1 MGFIEQIAVYVQKY
15 ASQYGIMVH
24 SPIIAQA
31 ILESA
36 SGTSNKVKVEV
47 DGVTE
52 WRHNYFGLKWRDG
65 RCAISND
72 YFEEWTSE
80 QRADGTRYNKVDRFC
95 KFKSM
100 EDCVIG
106 YFQWTDIP
114 NYANLKGVTDPRTYL
129 ENIKADKYATSK
141 DYVKNV
147 YAVIEKYNLTQ
158 YDGERK
164 EVPMR
169 INVHAG
175 HNPDGMVACGAI
187 GLIKESTENRK
198 VKDKVI
204 SKLRS
209 LGHTV
214 YDCTVEDG
222 KSKSDVLQKI
232 VAKCNAHEVDLDVSI
247 HFNAGAADAKG
258 NGKTAGTEVFI
269 YSGTSKA
276 KPYAQKVVQSIEELG
291 YRLRD
296 DAVKDDVKTNSY
308 LYVLKNTKAP
318 AMLIECCF
326 VDDADDVKLY
336 DAEKMATAIVKGITG
351 QTVDEPGV
359 LYRVQCGAFKEK
371 KNAEA
376 LVERL
381 RTSGFDS
388 FIVEAKTT

>member
-15 ASQYGIMVH
+15 APQYGIMVH

-95 KFKSM
+95 KFKNM

-114 NYANLKGVTDPRTYL
+114 NYANLKGVTDPKTYL

-158 YDGERK
+158 YDTERK
-164 EVPMR
+164 EAPMR

-175 HNPDGMVACGAI
+175 HNPDGKVACGAI
-187 GLIKESTENRK
+187 GLIKESTENRN

-209 LGHTV
+209 LGHIV

-222 KSKSDVLQKI
+222 KNKSDVLQKI
-232 VAKCNAHEVDLDVSI
+232 VAKCNEHAADLDVSI

-258 NGKTAGTEVFI
+258 NGSTTGTEVFV
-269 YSGTSKA
+269 YSTTSEA
-276 KPYAQKVVQSIEELG
+276 KPYAENICNAIKALG
-291 YRLRD
+291 FKNRG
-296 DAVKDDVKTNSY
+296 VKTSSS
-308 LYVLKNTKAP
+308 LYVLKNTNAP
-318 AMLIECCF
+318 ALLIECCF

-351 QTVDEPGV
+351 QTVNEPSV
-359 LYRVQCGAFKEK
+359 LYRVQCGAFREK

-376 LVERL
+376 LMERL

-388 FIVEAKTT
+388 FIVEVETT

>member
-15 ASQYGIMVH
+15 AAQYGIMVH
-24 SPIIAQA
+24 SPIIAQMV
-31 ILESA
+31 LESA
-36 SGTSNKVKVEV
+36 SGTSELAVYANNYAGLKYKANVASEFYVKV
-47 DGVTE
+47 G
-52 WRHNYFGLKWRDG
+52 
-65 RCAISND
+65 
-72 YFEEWTSE
+72 SE
-80 QRADGTRYNKVDRFC
+80 QNADGTYTSSVMKWC
-95 KFKSM
+95 KFPDM
-100 EDCVIG
+100 EAGVKG
-106 YFQWTDIP
+106 YFDFISAKR
-114 NYANLKGVTDPRTYL
+114 YENLKGVTDPLEYL
-129 ENIKADKYATSK
+129 EKIKADGYATSLK
-141 DYVKNV
+141 YVQNV

-222 KSKSDVLQKI
+222 KNKTDVLQKI

-247 HFNAGAADAKG
+247 HFNAGAADTNG

-351 QTVDEPGV
+351 QTVNEPGV
-359 LYRVQCGAFKEK
+359 LYRVQCGAFREK

-376 LVERL
+376 LMERL

-388 FIVEAKTT
+388 FIVEVETT